1 MKVEISRRRF
11 LQGTVAMSVVGGV
24 SLSSSSIMASATKP
38 AKKVG
43 NEDRKVATI
52 CEMCVNKPQNVWM
65 PSGGGVYI

>member
-43 NEDRKVATI
+43 NEDRKV
-52 CEMCVNKPQNVWM
+52 EQSVKCVSINAPRLHTCIMVL
-65 PSGGGVYI
+65 